1 MKSRNKTQPQ
11 RNSAREL
18 TIIFDGDT
26 CHVSLLPKLPIPRQH
41 DWCNPRP
48 SQVIVCQVEHPREGT
63 LNRVDAYAVMTS
75 MLKHPKSCVKAT
87 EGAQSKG
94 GVMFALDLDYEP
106 SITQES
112 KLGSEQHFFCHKV
125 PIYFTDSKRKH
136 FFLRSDNSLWRPNN
150 KTSWCKS
157 AP

>member
-18 TIIFDGDT
+18 TKTFDWDT

-48 SQVIVCQVEHPREGT
+48 SQVIVCQVVEHLRERT

-75 MLKHPKSCVKAT
+75 TLKHPKSYVKGA
-87 EGAQSKG
+87 EGAQFKG
-94 GVMFALDLDYEP
+94 GVMFALDLDY
-106 SITQES
+106 
-112 KLGSEQHFFCHKV
+112 
-125 PIYFTDSKRKH
+125 
-136 FFLRSDNSLWRPNN
+136 
-150 KTSWCKS
+150 
-157 AP
+157 AA